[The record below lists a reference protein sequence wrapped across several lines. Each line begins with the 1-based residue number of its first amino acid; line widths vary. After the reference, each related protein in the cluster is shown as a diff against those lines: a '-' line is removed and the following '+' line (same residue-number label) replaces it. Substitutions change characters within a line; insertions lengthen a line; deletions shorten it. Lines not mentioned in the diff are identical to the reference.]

1 MSSARRRAADL
12 ADGAYSLRQVA
23 ALSGVRK
30 ADVRAWMR
38 AGLVAPACEEG
49 VPRFA
54 FQDLVLLRAL
64 ARLEG
69 QAVAEAVQPSTTRR
83 RVRRALGRLSRRL
96 GPSERLSALQLQA
109 ADGRLVL
116 RSGGAR
122 LEAESGQ
129 RLFDFSGEPEGGP
142 LAEAVV
148 SRLAPRTLEVDAR
161 TWYERGCDLESE
173 APLEAQAA
181 YRRAIGAD
189 PGHADARVNL
199 GRLLHEAGDVDGARA
214 EYAAALELRP
224 TDAIAAFNLGC
235 ALEDLGRSV
244 EAIATYERA
253 LEVDARCAD
262 AHHNLALLHER
273 AGRAREA
280 IRHLAAYRRLV
291 GRPCDSAEE

>member
-1 MSSARRRAADL
+1 MSSARGRAAEH
-12 ADGAYSLRQVA
+12 AGGAYSLGQVA
-23 ALSGVRK
+23 ALSGVRE
-30 ADVRAWMR
+30 ADVRAWIR
-38 AGLVAPACEEG
+38 AGLVAPAEAEG
-49 VPRFA
+49 APRFA

-69 QAVAEAVQPSTTRR
+69 QALAEAARPAATRR
-83 RVRRALGRLSRRL
+83 RVRRALRRLSERL
-96 GPSERLSALQLQA
+96 GSGERLSALQLQA
-109 ADGRLVL
+109 AEGRLVL
-116 RSGGAR
+116 QSGGVR
-122 LEAESGQ
+122 LDAESGQ
-129 RLFDFSGEPEGGP
+129 GLLDFSGE
-142 LAEAVV
+142 ACRSVATAVT
-148 SRLAPRTLEVDAR
+148 RLAPRSSDGDAT

-173 APLEAQAA
+173 APAEAQVA

-199 GRLLHEAGDVDGARA
+199 GRLLHEAGDVEGARA
-214 EYAAALELRP
+214 EYAAALALRP

-244 EAIATYERA
+244 EAVAAYERA
-253 LEVDARCAD
+253 LEVDTGCAD

-291 GRPCDSAEE
+291 GPCDSAGK